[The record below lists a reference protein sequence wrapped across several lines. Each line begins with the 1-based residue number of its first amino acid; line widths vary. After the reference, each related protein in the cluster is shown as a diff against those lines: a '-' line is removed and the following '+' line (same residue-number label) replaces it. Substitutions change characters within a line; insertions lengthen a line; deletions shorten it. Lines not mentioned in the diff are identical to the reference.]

1 MNLDFY
7 DTPYTK
13 VNSMCFLD
21 LNVRAKM
28 MKLLEE
34 NRGKNICD
42 LGLGN
47 SFLDMISKAQ
57 AKTKI

>member
-1 MNLDFY
+1 
-7 DTPYTK
+7 
-13 VNSMCFLD
+13 MCFID

-34 NRGKNICD
+34 NKNICD

-57 AKTKI
+57 AMTKKIDKLSFIIWN